1 MRLRDVP
8 SATAPIG
15 CARSGFALAIIASC
29 LALTL
34 SLSADAAGPTAGP
47 AVKGPTFTKD
57 VAPILQRRCQS
68 CHRAGQVGPFVLETY
83 EQVRKRARDV
93 ASVVDNG
100 VMPPWKPRAGFGEK
114 LKHNP
119 SLTPAE
125 VAILKDW
132 AAAGAPK
139 GDDAALPPPVRYSD
153 GWCLGTPDLILETAE
168 DYTIPAAG
176 PDIYRCFVV
185 PTKLMKDVYVTAVEY
200 RPGNRRVVH
209 HMQAYIDA
217 EGGGR
222 EMDDLDPG
230 PGYTSFSGAGVDIAG
245 DMGGWTPG
253 SEPVRLPKG
262 IGRFLPMRSDII
274 LQIHYHP
281 SGKVETDRTKIG
293 IYFSH
298 VPIQQTLHWANASS
312 YDFKLPA
319 GNPNVEVK
327 AAWYVPVDVD
337 ALAVTPHMHQL
348 GRDFRMSV
356 RYPDGRTRDL
366 LEIDDWDPAW
376 QNTYYFETPVSLPKG
391 SVVNVVAHFNN
402 SAHPRNPHKPPKL
415 IRWGHEAA
423 AEMCTG
429 YIGVIKKNQDL
440 TRAGEKDDLFEIF
453 TRQLL
458 KNAFRDQARQQ
469 QRKAERANAR

>member
-1 MRLRDVP
+1 MMLRDVWP
-8 SATAPIG
+8 VPTPAG
-15 CARSGFALAIIASC
+15 FARAGFALGIIASC
-29 LALTL
+29 L
-34 SLSADAAGPTAGP
+34 SAVAAEPGSSPRIPT
-47 AVKGPTFTKD
+47 GPTFTKD
-57 VAPILQRRCQS
+57 VAPILQKRCQS
-68 CHRAGQVGPFVLETY
+68 CHRAGQIGPFVLETY
-83 EQVRKRARDV
+83 EQTRKRAKDV
-93 ASVVDNG
+93 MSVVETG
-100 VMPPWKPRAGFGEK
+100 SMPPWKPTAGFGPK
-114 LKHNP
+114 LKHDP
-119 SLTPAE
+119 SLTAAE
-125 VAILKDW
+125 VALLKAW
-132 AAAGAPK
+132 VAAGAPK
-139 GDDAALPPPVRYSD
+139 GDDAAMPPPVRYTD
-153 GWCLGTPDLILETAE
+153 GWSLGTPDLILETAE
-168 DYTIPAAG
+168 DYTVTAAG

-185 PTKLMKDVYVTAVEY
+185 PTKLTKDVYVTAVEY

-209 HMQAYIDA
+209 HMQAYIDT

-222 EMDDLDPG
+222 EMDEADPG

-253 SEPVRLPKG
+253 SEPTRLPSG

-281 SGKVETDRTKIG
+281 SGKAETDRTKIG
-293 IYFSH
+293 VYFSREP
-298 VPIQQTLHWANASS
+298 VEKTLHWANASS

-319 GNPNVEVK
+319 GNPRVEVK
-327 AAWYVPVDVD
+327 ATWYVPVDVD

-348 GRDFRMSV
+348 GRDFKISV

-366 LEIDDWDPAW
+366 LQIDDWNPSW
-376 QNTYYFETPVSLPKG
+376 QNTYYFESPVSLPKG
-391 SVVNVVAHFNN
+391 STVNVIAHFDN
-402 SAHPRNPHKPPKL
+402 SSHARNPHKPPKL
-415 IRWGHEAA
+415 IRWGHEAS

-429 YIGVIKKNQDL
+429 YIGVVKKGQDL